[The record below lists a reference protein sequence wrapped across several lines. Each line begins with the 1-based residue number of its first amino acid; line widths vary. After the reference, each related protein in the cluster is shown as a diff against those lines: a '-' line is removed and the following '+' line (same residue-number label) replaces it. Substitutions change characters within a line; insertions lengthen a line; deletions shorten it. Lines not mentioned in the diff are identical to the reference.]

1 MIQGQWGPAGC
12 GLSKLLDAKGTRPVP
27 GFVGRMCTGGL
38 WAAALTVPEQVGQL
52 QWAGQ
57 RATSKAHCAQLQTR
71 SLAQTAEEQQR
82 RRQRRGRDNKRTP
95 SALEG
100 RVG

>member
-1 MIQGQWGPAGC
+1 MGQGQWGPAGC

-82 RRQRRGRDNKRTP
+82 WQQQQGQQTNP
-95 SALEG
+95 
-100 RVG
+100 